1 MWYMQLKPFCTSVC
15 IHLKTNYFVFLTGQ
29 KQIIYDIMAV
39 LVFKN
44 KFSLFPH
51 INQNCNV
58 LLYKSFNKFPSDTK
72 ITNMFHRHAH
82 AHTQAH
88 LYTKEKKN
96 PKCAIYDLALWTYGA
111 VCIDLL
117 VWVAMQCYVFE
128 QWHPFP
134 LGWAALTYTG
144 PRLQI

>member
-1 MWYMQLKPFCTSVC
+1 
-15 IHLKTNYFVFLTGQ
+15 
-29 KQIIYDIMAV
+29 MAV

-58 LLYKSFNKFPSDTK
+58 LLYKSFNKFHSDTK

-88 LYTKEKKN
+88 LYTKEKNKN
-96 PKCAIYDLALWTYGA
+96 KMRHL
-111 VCIDLL
+111 
-117 VWVAMQCYVFE
+117 
-128 QWHPFP
+128 
-134 LGWAALTYTG
+134 
-144 PRLQI
+144 

>member
-1 MWYMQLKPFCTSVC
+1 
-15 IHLKTNYFVFLTGQ
+15 
-29 KQIIYDIMAV
+29 MAV

-82 AHTQAH
+82 AHAH
-88 LYTKEKKN
+88 AGPLIHKRKKN

-117 VWVAMQCYVFE
+117 VWVAMQCNNRYVFE
-128 QWHPFP
+128 Q
-134 LGWAALTYTG
+134 
-144 PRLQI
+144 